1 MKQKAKNAL
10 LAFQHVFAMFGAT
23 VLVPFLTGLD
33 PSVAL
38 LSAGL
43 GTLLFHWL
51 TGGVVPVFLGSSF
64 AFIGGTAWIL
74 QTEGI
79 GSLKTGIMA
88 AGLVYVAVAWLV
100 KKLGTAWVDKVF
112 PPMVVAPMILLI
124 GLRLAPVAIGMI
136 QNTQNASSQSAQ
148 ILVAIVVVLSIL
160 LVSVLGGSFF
170 RLFPIL
176 IGMFVGYCTAYFLG
190 LIDLTGIANA
200 DWFGFSTETWQN
212 IITPPTW
219 SLRSISLLAP
229 ISLVVFVEHLGDI
242 KTNSEVVGKDF
253 VKTPGLHRTL
263 LGDGL
268 ATLLAGFLGAPANT
282 TYGENTGVLAVTKNY
297 NPAILRL
304 AAIFAVFLS
313 MLGKFSALLQSIP
326 SCVMGGVSLVLF
338 GMIASI
344 GLRIF
349 QQAQIDFSHSRNLLI
364 VSLIF
369 TLGLGIDQIAISPTV
384 QVSGLTLSVLVG
396 IFLNLVLP
404 KKI

>member
-1 MKQKAKNAL
+1 
-10 LAFQHVFAMFGAT
+10 
-23 VLVPFLTGLD
+23 
-33 PSVAL
+33 
-38 LSAGL
+38 
-43 GTLLFHWL
+43 
-51 TGGVVPVFLGSSF
+51 
-64 AFIGGTAWIL
+64 
-74 QTEGI
+74 
-79 GSLKTGIMA
+79 
-88 AGLVYVAVAWLV
+88 
-100 KKLGTAWVDKVF
+100 
-112 PPMVVAPMILLI
+112 
-124 GLRLAPVAIGMI
+124 VAIGMI
-136 QNTQNASSQSAQ
+136 QNTQEASSQSAQ

-176 IGMFVGYCTAYFLG
+176 IGMFVGYTTAYFLG
-190 LIDLTGIANA
+190 LIDLSGIANA
-200 DWFGFSTETWQN
+200 DWFGFSIETWQN

-253 VKTPGLHRTL
+253 VKNPGLHRTL

-313 MLGKFSALLQSIP
+313 ILGKFSALLQSIP

-404 KKI
+404 KNYDF